1 MSMGTSFGVITNI
14 TEFSNITLIF
24 FLSLQEFHH
33 KQSLVSLTSID
44 YLNGLDM
51 SSFDDWLASIKQRD
65 GNFSET
71 DKYKIFISQQTHEG
85 LKISI
90 NLVTRGS
97 TVFFSTSS

>member
-1 MSMGTSFGVITNI
+1 
-14 TEFSNITLIF
+14 
-24 FLSLQEFHH
+24 
-33 KQSLVSLTSID
+33 
-44 YLNGLDM
+44 M
-51 SSFDDWLASIKQRD
+51 SSFDDWLAPIKQRD

-97 TVFFSTSS
+97 TVFFSTQVRYLLIEKACQDLLENYFRR